1 MNDIDLLMQRVDE
14 INHKD
19 PPYSAEDITTII
31 AYHRNA
37 RSRKAAGI
45 KPERPKVDLEAI
57 LGALPKPAPT
67 QKITIKG
74 RLP

>member
-14 INHKD
+14 INAKD
-19 PPYSAEDITTII
+19 PPYTAEDISVII

-37 RSRKAAGI
+37 RARKAAGI

-57 LGALPKPAPT
+57 LGALPKP
-67 QKITIKG
+67 KSTIVNPFKG
-74 RLP
+74 KL